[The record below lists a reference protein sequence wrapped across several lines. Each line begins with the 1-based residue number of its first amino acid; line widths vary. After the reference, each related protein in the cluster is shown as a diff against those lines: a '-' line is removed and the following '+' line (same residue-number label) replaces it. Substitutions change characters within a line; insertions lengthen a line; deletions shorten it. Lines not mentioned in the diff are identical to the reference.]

1 MLSRKHDLTPQ
12 NFNSKK
18 KFKSTS
24 TEEDPEEPD
33 EEFASPLDNLSP
45 FDNHSVKIQQLM
57 QQQSTRLTSRQ
68 VQERN
73 QRHDRLKENL
83 VESPGREVA
92 QSDVLQ
98 LLQITESKECKE
110 LASGAIGRTFG
121 PGVQFSRRKKVYQNI
136 RKRISYSVPIGCEYS
151 VTYSLTRDQE

>member
-1 MLSRKHDLTPQ
+1 MNSCCQGSMILHLKSSIRRKSSRALALKRTQKNQMRSLHLPYTTYLP
-12 NFNSKK
+12 
-18 KFKSTS
+18 
-24 TEEDPEEPD
+24 
-33 EEFASPLDNLSP
+33 P

-57 QQQSTRLTSRQ
+57 QQQSTRLTFRQ

-73 QRHDRLKENL
+73 QRHDQILKENL

-98 LLQITESKECKE
+98 LLQITESKECKK

-121 PGVQFSRRKKVYQNI
+121 PAVQFSRRKKVYQNI
-136 RKRISYSVPIGCEYS
+136 
-151 VTYSLTRDQE
+151 

>member
-12 NFNSKK
+12 KFNSKK
-18 KFKSTS
+18 KFKNTS

-33 EEFASPLDNLSP
+33 EKLASPLDNLSP

-57 QQQSTRLTSRQ
+57 QQQSTRLTSCQ

-73 QRHDRLKENL
+73 QRHDHILKENL

-98 LLQITESKECKE
+98 LLQITESKECEK

-121 PGVQFSRRKKVYQNI
+121 PAVQFSQ
-136 RKRISYSVPIGCEYS
+136 
-151 VTYSLTRDQE
+151 

>member
-12 NFNSKK
+12 KFNSKK

-33 EEFASPLDNLSP
+33 EELASPLDNLSP

-57 QQQSTRLTSRQ
+57 QQQSTRLTSRH

-73 QRHDRLKENL
+73 QRHDRILKENL

-98 LLQITESKECKE
+98 LLQITESKECEK

-121 PGVQFSRRKKVYQNI
+121 PAVQFSRRKKVYQNI

-151 VTYSLTRDQE
+151 